1 MRQVVPLICLV
12 ALCSCS
18 KSDRL
23 VTRHADGSIE
33 LFDGRVIPPMPEL
46 LGIREQY
53 DLRMRW
59 LEQKHRDLL
68 PMMRRHGIDMW
79 IVTNEE
85 FHFDPVT
92 EYIAPERY
100 YTDNFLV
107 HVFIDAGG
115 DELERFTSYRRQ
127 NADHKRFFQALP
139 PAPDVS
145 GGGDIAARLSALYQR
160 YRPERIG
167 LNMDGPRG
175 HTRGIT
181 HYAYEFLSDALG
193 REATRRFVPATELI
207 EDYFDTR
214 LPEELEY
221 YRDQVLATDIL
232 AQRALSN
239 EVITPGVTRAVDVK
253 TWFNQQVASLGVGAE
268 PWFEMTIATQRFDRE
283 TGRALPYAHPS
294 PDSSIIRRGDVIRID
309 CGFDYLGFATDWQ
322 KVAYILLEDEDDV
335 PEGFKLAL
343 RNANMVQEAM
353 RSAPRPGMTGYE
365 AAAATME
372 LLQDVDFLPSLYSH
386 SLGYHGHALGPS
398 INARN
403 GVLGDPPQ
411 QASRLRLG
419 SYRAIELSA
428 KTAIPEWN
436 GDSLLVPMEDDAYLT
451 EDGFEWIRPI
461 QKEWYL
467 IR

>member
-1 MRQVVPLICLV
+1 MLT
-12 ALCSCS
+12 A
-18 KSDRL
+18 
-23 VTRHADGSIE
+23 SIE
-33 LFDGRVIPPMPEL
+33 LFDGRVIPPLPQL
-46 LGIREQY
+46 LGVREQY

-115 DELERFTSYRRQ
+115 DELARYSSYRRQ
-127 NADHKRFFQALP
+127 NADHKRFFEALP

-145 GGGDIAARLSALYQR
+145 GGGDMAARLNALYRR
-160 YRPERIG
+160 YRPETIG
-167 LNMDGPRG
+167 LNMDGRRG

-181 HYAYEFLSDALG
+181 HYAYEYLASALG

-207 EDYFDTR
+207 VEYFDTR

-253 TWFNQQVASLGVGAE
+253 TWFNQQVASMGIGAE
-268 PWFEMTIATQRFDRE
+268 PWFEMTIATQRFDTE
-283 TGRALPYAHPS
+283 AGRVLPYMHPS
-294 PDSSIIRRGDVIRID
+294 PDDSVIRRGDVIRID
-309 CGFDYLGFATDWQ
+309 CGFMYLGFATDWQ
-322 KVAYILLEDEDDV
+322 KVAYIL
-335 PEGFKLAL
+335 
-343 RNANMVQEAM
+343 
-353 RSAPRPGMTGYE
+353 PG
-365 AAAATME
+365 
-372 LLQDVDFLPSLYSH
+372 
-386 SLGYHGHALGPS
+386 
-398 INARN
+398 R
-403 GVLGDPPQ
+403 
-411 QASRLRLG
+411 
-419 SYRAIELSA
+419 
-428 KTAIPEWN
+428 
-436 GDSLLVPMEDDAYLT
+436 
-451 EDGFEWIRPI
+451 
-461 QKEWYL
+461 
-467 IR
+467 